1 MKKFL
6 RKTFIFLLSFGMIL
20 SGLTTVNASDVNG
33 DDDIMNYVV
42 GGSGTYDDPYILTGD
57 NQYKDMFDARVR
69 GYSDPNLMP
78 LIDFSGVLTG
88 ASHYNQNN
96 GGEWIYKSGGPDT
109 TANNALRVNRINYVD
124 KQTVFDMTELTTSS
138 VLWDDL
144 ADRLSKGLFGAALKS
159 ALLVIGVPASAA
171 TAASMIFKW
180 YYGAGL
186 KNSDR
191 ELMKTAKRN
200 GWGILQIN
208 YQTSWNGSWYVT
220 SCLDY
225 WSSYPTAREPGSYY
239 GIGTYTSS

>member
-88 ASHYNQNN
+88 ASHYNQ
-96 GGEWIYKSGGPDT
+96 EQSRK
-109 TANNALRVNRINYVD
+109 LRTKKAVILAKDDVKML
-124 KQTVFDMTELTTSS
+124 KQ
-138 VLWDDL
+138 
-144 ADRLSKGLFGAALKS
+144 SKIS
-159 ALLVIGVPASAA
+159 E
-171 TAASMIFKW
+171 
-180 YYGAGL
+180 
-186 KNSDR
+186 R
-191 ELMKTAKRN
+191 
-200 GWGILQIN
+200 
-208 YQTSWNGSWYVT
+208 
-220 SCLDY
+220 
-225 WSSYPTAREPGSYY
+225 
-239 GIGTYTSS
+239 